1 MKRHLN
7 SIVRGGKPALS
18 ACRPA
23 EKFRQHYQKGTTYSG
38 GYGGGQTTYEGYR
51 RATNPFRFHRHER
64 EHRLVYGRCA
74 DITTHPFIVKN
85 YGRATLSTVASG
97 VPRPRIPSDV
107 ECMRITTRCWAW
119 NDFPHP
125 SFTFIDDASLLHGTS
140 SVNETRAAAGCLVRL
155 STSPANHEGSGC
167 STCRE

>member
-1 MKRHLN
+1 MRKEDKN
-7 SIVRGGKPALS
+7 EKTSYSIVRGGKPALS

-74 DITTHPFIVKN
+74 DIQLIRFCQELRTRHVIHRGFPG
-85 YGRATLSTVASG
+85 YLSLAY
-97 VPRPRIPSDV
+97 PSDV
-107 ECMRITTRCWAW
+107 EWYA
-119 NDFPHP
+119 H
-125 SFTFIDDASLLHGTS
+125 
-140 SVNETRAAAGCLVRL
+140 
-155 STSPANHEGSGC
+155 
-167 STCRE
+167 